1 MLIFKVAFLYLTL
14 PVSNLQ
20 YGCWIHHNVCSGM
33 EYAMYSIIKSPLIL
47 VFNLPYGHGSQEH
60 IVSQDIE
67 HPYMYSTLAS
77 Y

>member
-20 YGCWIHHNVCSGM
+20 YGCWIHHNVYSGM

-47 VFNLPYGHGSQEH
+47 VFNLSYGSQEH